1 MEQLKEQENTGQGG
15 EKVKEETVLMELDV
29 QMDAGILYD
38 YMLYHTYHGVA
49 GMLGTIVGF
58 FMIVYYISC
67 QAGILYLIFG
77 IVVTAYL
84 PVSLY
89 LSAKRQ
95 ALMNPV
101 FKKSLHYTFTDAGI
115 EVSQEE
121 AEDSLE
127 WQHMR
132 KAVSTTKSI
141 ILYTSKVN
149 ATIIPRR
156 ACDGRV
162 MDLIGI
168 IATHMDPEKV
178 KIRQ

>member
-1 MEQLKEQENTGQGG
+1 MEELKEQASAGQA
-15 EKVKEETVLMELDV
+15 EKESRERTVIMELDV

-38 YMLYHTYHGVA
+38 YMLYHTYHGMA
-49 GMLGTIVGF
+49 GILGTIVGLI
-58 FMIVYYISC
+58 MIVYYVNF
-67 QAGILYLIFG
+67 QANILYLIFG
-77 IVVTAYL
+77 IVVMCYL
-84 PVSLY
+84 PVNLY
-89 LSAKRQ
+89 LSARRQ

-101 FKKSLHYTFTDAGI
+101 FKKPLHYTFTDIGI

-121 AEDSLE
+121 AQDSLE

-132 KAVSTTKSI
+132 KAVSTARSI

-162 MDLIGI
+162 VDLIEI
-168 IATHMDPEKV
+168 IATHMEPQKV